1 MRLNG
6 SALNRRALNAGRRL
20 LVCGSGQ
27 AVAKVTAELSAA
39 RIVHGDGNAVQL
51 FDGEFLASAI
61 RNAAGSWAS
70 VLEAELVQTVAR
82 SGSGQAVLSLT
93 TDLFYSR
100 TVLGFGTAVLEFELQ
115 GHVGVVFIDGQA
127 ILRPMQAELDAARR
141 VMGQGAAVLGME
153 GALAPS
159 AIRQSVGEL
168 APLELTGTLE
178 ASHVDATG
186 VRHIGF
192 AGAAPLGLE
201 ARDAGMLRQAF
212 IGSLDFE
219 LQGSGSGSLI
229 KPTLDGEA
237 VLGLGMTGGFH
248 SIRQISGTAV
258 LQAKAEAEG
267 AVIVRGEG
275 KAVLSLLAYG
285 TGYKRTYPGLDAT
298 IVSIGSELR
307 GVRVARGA
315 GSAVLD
321 LDAICTGQRR
331 RLGKGV
337 AVIDLLGESDGYLNP
352 SAADPTEEIFSR
364 LAIPREFSR
373 LATAREWR
381 R

>member
-6 SALNRRALNAGRRL
+6 SALNRRTLNAGRRL

-27 AVAKVTAELSAA
+27 AVTEVTAELSAT
-39 RIVHGDGNAVQL
+39 RIVHGDGSAVQL
-51 FDGEFLASAI
+51 FGGAFLASAI
-61 RNAAGSWAS
+61 RNAAGSWVS
-70 VLEAELVQTVAR
+70 VVNAELVQTVAR

-141 VMGQGAAVLGME
+141 MMGQGAAVFGME

-159 AIRQSVGEL
+159 AIRQSAGEL

-178 ASHVDATG
+178 ASHIDATG

-192 AGAAPLGLE
+192 AGAAPLELE

-229 KPTLDGEA
+229 KPTLNGEA
-237 VLGLGMTGGFH
+237 VLGLGMVGSF
-248 SIRQISGTAV
+248 SAIRQISGAAV

-321 LDAICTGQRR
+321 LVASCTAQRR

-352 SAADPTEEIFSR
+352 SAADPTEETFSR

-373 LATAREWR
+373 LAIAREWR